1 MFWKIMIP
9 PLYMPSLSPIT
20 SIQRSI
26 PDGLGEVHGFYLLA
40 ACPVASVTALLF
52 YADSCENCSV
62 FESILHKSVLF
73 TPSIAHNRIF
83 W

>member
-1 MFWKIMIP
+1 MFWEIMIP

-52 YADSCENCSV
+52 YADPCENCSV
-62 FESILHKSVLF
+62 FESVLYKSVLF
-73 TPSIAHNRIF
+73 APGIAHDWIF